1 VSKVKRIKL
10 SERQKTILKNII
22 EHEGCYYGA
31 CEYCILNNVQKILNN
46 VQKMKDCNIESKQVL
61 ILSQLILQGQK

>member
-31 CEYCILNNVQKILNN
+31 CEYCILNNVQK
-46 VQKMKDCNIESKQVL
+46 MKDCNIESKQVL